1 VSHISPVVLHA
12 VDSLEEGFN
21 SRLTPIHE
29 RQLATPW
36 RFCFLPNC
44 TSKEGDVRRAS
55 PQRSGRPDPTLKG
68 RILISFSRPSL
79 ERPSKGAVVKVPG
92 DLHVLHLLK
101 ALHVLLLLGDVPL
114 VFNVQLRLPDP
125 LLGLV
130 LTDLGRIDIRSGLEY
145 PPPGP

>member
-1 VSHISPVVLHA
+1 MQLILWRTASIADLLGFMSGSSHCFLAFLFSELHQQ
-12 VDSLEEGFN
+12 GG
-21 SRLTPIHE
+21 RCPKGLTPEIRE
-29 RQLATPW
+29 A
-36 RFCFLPNC
+36 C
-44 TSKEGDVRRAS
+44 
-55 PQRSGRPDPTLKG
+55 PTLKG

-79 ERPSKGAVVKVPG
+79 ERPSRETVVKVPG
-92 DLHVLHLLK
+92 DLHVLHLLE

-114 VFNVQLRLPDP
+114 VFHVQLRLPDP